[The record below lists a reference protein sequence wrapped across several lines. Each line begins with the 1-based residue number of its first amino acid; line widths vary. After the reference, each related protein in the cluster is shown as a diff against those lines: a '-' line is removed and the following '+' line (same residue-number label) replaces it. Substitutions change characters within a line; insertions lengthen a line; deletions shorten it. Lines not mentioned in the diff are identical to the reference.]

1 MGEFAQVLV
10 RSGRVSVGFGEQA
23 LKGITPQ
30 LFARKPSPG
39 GKTIDTN
46 HPAFVYGHL
55 ATYPARWLPLL
66 GLDPQIAPTPAG
78 FDELFGAGKECRDDP
93 VGTVY
98 PPMNVITEAFFH
110 GHRAALEAMGSLDDA
125 VLRGPN
131 PREGRM
137 KEMFPT
143 LGGMMMFY
151 LTSHMMMHLGQVSAW
166 RRCFGLGSIM

>member
-10 RSGRVSVGFGEQA
+10 RGGRLSVGFAEQA
-23 LKGITPQ
+23 LKGVTAET
-30 LFARKPSPG
+30 FARKPSFAG
-39 GKTIDTN
+39 RIIETN

-55 ATYPARWLPLL
+55 ATYPTKWLQVA
-66 GLDPQIAPTPAG
+66 GLDAKAAVVPAT

-93 VGTVY
+93 AGTIY
-98 PPMNVITEAFFH
+98 LPMSEITATFFSV
-110 GHRAALEAMGSLDDA
+110 HRAALEALPSVDDA
-125 VLRGPN
+125 VLRNPN

-143 LGGMMMFY
+143 IGGMLMFY
-151 LTSHMMMHLGQVSAW
+151 MTSHMMMHLGQVSAW